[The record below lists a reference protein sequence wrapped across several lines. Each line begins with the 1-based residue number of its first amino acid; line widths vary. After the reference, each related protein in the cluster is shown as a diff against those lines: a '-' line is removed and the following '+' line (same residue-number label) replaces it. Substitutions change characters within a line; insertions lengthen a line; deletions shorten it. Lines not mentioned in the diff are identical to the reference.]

1 LPKESI
7 FIFMTFYRTVFAFLA
22 LEAQLAASRHET
34 EEARRRKNNL
44 ENSHE
49 SLQRAALGTV
59 RAVLEDR
66 LQAIPARVRE
76 VVTHEIHQGAGAA
89 LAAAQLRS
97 GRDLRRLEPGF
108 PDDSTPEEQ
117 ELVGDLE
124 VQMAAAVII

>member
-1 LPKESI
+1 MK
-7 FIFMTFYRTVFAFLA
+7 AFRGQRL
-22 LEAQLAASRHET
+22 AQLEQCL
-34 EEARRRKNNL
+34 KI
-44 ENSHE
+44 
-49 SLQRAALGTV
+49 V
-59 RAVLEDR
+59 CR
-66 LQAIPARVRE
+66 LY
-76 VVTHEIHQGAGAA
+76 HQGAGAA